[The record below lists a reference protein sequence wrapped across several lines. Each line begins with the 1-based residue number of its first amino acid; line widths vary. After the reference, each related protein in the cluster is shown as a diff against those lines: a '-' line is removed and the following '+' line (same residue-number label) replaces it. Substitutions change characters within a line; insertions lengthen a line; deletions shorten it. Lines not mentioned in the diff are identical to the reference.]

1 MKKFILE
8 LRRREVFRSAGLY
21 VGICWILVEG
31 ASIVLP
37 TFGAPD
43 WILRA
48 LIIAALVGFP
58 VALVLSWIYDVTDQG
73 VVVQP
78 DATDTVIIPFGDRKG
93 DFIVIGV
100 LSVALIFSVYLNV
113 TGGPDVVETIEPIS
127 VLIADFDN
135 QTGDPLFD
143 GSMEQTM
150 SFALEGASFITTYN
164 RLAAAKQVE
173 KVRPGGG
180 PLNEEAAR
188 LVAVREGI
196 KLVLSGTVSEDSGR
210 YEFVVHAVE
219 PESGERIIEVKK
231 RAADKAGVLG
241 VISEIAG
248 AVREELGDTSFK
260 EESLRGTE
268 TFTAAS
274 LEAAKIYTEAQN
286 LAYSGDYAAA
296 SDSYRKAL
304 DIDPNFGR
312 AYSGWALAAFNLGRN
327 AEAEELW
334 QKALTFMDSMTDRE
348 RFRTLGLYYMAV
360 SRNYPKAIESYS
372 ALVEKYPADG
382 AGHNNLAV
390 AYFATLNF
398 ERALAEGQ
406 SVLEIYPKNLFYQQN
421 FALYAMYAGKFDAA
435 EELAKKV
442 IETDDGR
449 YYAWLPVAIANLSRD
464 DIEAAQSSYQSM
476 AATGDPGA
484 SLAKLGLADI
494 ELYRGKYLRAAETLQ
509 QGIAADIAADNTRA
523 TATKNIA
530 LAEAFAGLDD
540 TDASMQAIEEAMSV
554 SGGLA
559 RQVPAALLYLKHGR
573 VDKARSIA
581 VELSQQVQTQRR
593 AYGAMILGIIDSQ
606 AGKHIEALDKFSTA
620 INLADFWLIR
630 FYLGQVYLAA
640 GSDVEALD
648 EFEICMTRR
657 GEASALFLDDLPTW
671 RYVAPLYYWRGRA
684 QRELGMEE
692 AAKESLETFI
702 RLRADGDPL
711 AAYERQ
717 QIISPPD

>member
-1 MKKFILE
+1 MLPAFDAPA
-8 LRRREVFRSAGLY
+8 V
-21 VGICWILVEG
+21 
-31 ASIVLP
+31 IVR
-37 TFGAPD
+37 FM
-43 WILRA
+43 IM
-48 LIIAALVGFP
+48 AAIVGFP
-58 VALVLSWIYDVTDQG
+58 IMLVLAWIYDVSEKG
-73 VVVQP
+73 LVVQA
-78 DATDTVIIPFGDRKG
+78 DATDTVVIPFGSRKG
-93 DFIVIGV
+93 DLIVIGV
-100 LSVALIFSVYLNV
+100 LSVALVFSVYMNV
-113 TGGPDVVETIEPIS
+113 TGRSDVGETIEPIS

-143 GSMEQTM
+143 GSLEQTM
-150 SFALEGASFITTYN
+150 SFALEGASFITTFN

-188 LVAVREGI
+188 LIAVREGI

-231 RAADKAGVLG
+231 RSADKASVLG

-248 AVREELGDTSFK
+248 AVREELGDTSLK
-260 EESLRGTE
+260 EESLRGRE

-274 LEAAKIYTEAQN
+274 LQAAKIYTEAQN

-296 SDSYRKAL
+296 SESYRQAL

-334 QKALTFMDSMTDRE
+334 KKALTFMDSMTDRE

-421 FALYAMYAGKFDAA
+421 FALYAMYAGKFDVA
-435 EELAKKV
+435 EERAKKV

-494 ELYRGKYLRAAETLQ
+494 ELYRGKYSRAAEILQ

-540 TDASMQAIEEAMSV
+540 TDASMKAIEEATSV

-573 VDKARSIA
+573 ADKARSIA

-640 GSDVEALD
+640 GSHVEALD

-657 GEASALFLDDLPTW
+657 GESSALFLDDLPTW
-671 RYVAPLYYWRGRA
+671 RYMAPLYYWRGRA
-684 QRELGMEE
+684 QRELGMED

-717 QIISPPD
+717 QIMRPPD